1 MSTTP
6 HRQFSVL
13 TEIVRLNIIGAKLYT
28 TILAEGERKKE
39 YLFQKKES
47 FFLRWN
53 AMFLL
58 ALRKKMFHLATIRRL
73 G

>member
-6 HRQFSVL
+6 RRQFSVL
-13 TEIVRLNIIGAKLYT
+13 TGIVRLNIIGTKLYI

-39 YLFQKKES
+39 YLFQKKEF

-58 ALRKKMFHLATIRRL
+58 ALRKKTFHLETIRRL